1 MRLQTDGVAVVAV
14 LQVGDTHNNMA
25 VVYGKQ
31 GKMAKALKH
40 HRKALAVG
48 LAALGKTMLRPRN
61 LD

>member
-1 MRLQTDGVAVVAV
+1 MAVVAV

-48 LAALGKTMLRPRN
+48 LAALGKTSLRPRS